1 MGFFGRLFVPLFTVL
16 AATGSW
22 LIIENDQDTIFAIDE
37 PSSAPGTLAPAAGP
51 NWAKPEGAAPPATAQ
66 TAAAAHVK
74 RGGSVVVV
82 TGPYPAALARVTE
95 WMKTFER
102 KGLVTAPVSGVAKE
116 GS

>member
-74 RGGSVVVV
+74 RGGGVAVLA
-82 TGPYPAALARVTE
+82 PYPLALARVTD
-95 WMKTFER
+95 WMKPFER
-102 KGLVTAPVSGVAKE
+102 KGLVTAPVSAVAEE